1 MKRKI
6 HKGKTREVL
15 VTIELDD
22 QDVEPYIER
31 AYRRVVTKIKIDGFR
46 KGKTPR
52 GILEQSLGKTYLL
65 EEALESMVSEEVSK
79 AIQEEPLEAVGLPSV
94 EVEKLSPVVFKARI
108 ALKPLVNVEAYETIS
123 IEEDAVEVSEEQQ
136 QLALDN
142 LRRQIAPWEPVQRSV
157 LFGDLLNLDVK
168 AWNNQGDEIIKTA
181 GIDFVPQSK
190 MEEPYPGFAEAL
202 VGNSVG
208 KLKEFQLSSKAT
220 SEGVKVFGNNPR
232 FDVTINSIK
241 AKKLAQLNEEFAKG
255 IGDGYA
261 SLAALQDKMKNDM
274 LDEKHRQAVQVHQQ
288 KVVEFLMSIA
298 TFELSSLLIDQE
310 VRRSLFR
317 QSQFIKQQ
325 KISMDQYLKS
335 IGMTEVEFNHR
346 VKKDSEDKIKRT
358 LALQEVAIQ
367 EKLKILDE
375 ELNTEIE
382 MLTKGSG
389 SSTQRKDMRKH
400 LTSNSGRGDRESLR
414 QSLLERKTI
423 ERLATLAK
431 KDNVESTAT
440 ATPTEHISD

>member
-94 EVEKLSPVVFKARI
+94 EMEKLSPVVFKARI
-108 ALKPLVNVEAYETIS
+108 ALKPLVNVEAYKTIS
-123 IEEDAVEVSEEQQ
+123 IEEDTVEVSEEQL

-142 LRRQIAPWEPVQRSV
+142 LRRQIAPWEPAQRSV
-157 LFGDLLNLDVK
+157 LFGDLVNLDVK
-168 AWNNQGDEIIKTA
+168 AWNTQGDEIVKTA

-190 MEEPYPGFAEAL
+190 TEEPYPGFSEAL

-220 SEGVKVFGNNPR
+220 SEGVRVFGNNPR

-274 LDEKHRQAVQVHQQ
+274 LDEKHRQAVQIHQQ
-288 KVVEFLMSIA
+288 RVVEFLMNIA
-298 TFELSSLLIDQE
+298 TFELSPLLIEQE
-310 VRRSLFR
+310 VSRSLFR
-317 QSQFIKQQ
+317 QSQFIKQE

-335 IGMTEVEFNHR
+335 IGMTERQFNLR

-367 EKLKILDE
+367 ENLKILDE

-382 MLTKGSG
+382 MLTKGSE
-389 SSTQRKDMRKH
+389 SSAQRKGMRKY
-400 LTSNSGRGDRESLR
+400 LTSSSGRGDRESLR

-423 ERLATLAK
+423 EHLAYLAK
-431 KDNVESTAT
+431 QDNVESTAT
-440 ATPTEHISD
+440 PTENISA